1 MIIELAN
8 VYKSFKI
15 KGKTVEACKNINL
28 AVEAGDVFG
37 IVGYSG
43 AGKSTLVRL
52 INALEKP
59 SSGQV
64 LVKGQAINELSGNE
78 LRKARKDIAM
88 IFQSFNLLNSKTV
101 YENVAI
107 PLLLNNTPKEQIK
120 QKVKEM
126 LDFVEL
132 ADKADVYPQN
142 LSGGQKQ
149 RVGIARA
156 LATDPSIL
164 LCDEPT
170 SALDPKTTDS
180 ILNLLRK
187 VNRELNVTIILITH
201 QINIVSKI
209 CNKLAV
215 MADGEIIEQGTVKDI
230 FARPKMQL
238 TKDFINLVVDDF
250 IPDTI
255 FTKAM
260 QEQGPARIYK
270 IRILNGNVCDSFVP
284 GLREQFAL
292 EIKTLS
298 MSVMEMQGSILTSI
312 GILVKGDSRE
322 LDKIE
327 SYLRARYEVKEVTA
341 S

>member
-28 AVEAGDVFG
+28 SVEAGDVFG

-312 GILVKGDSRE
+312 GILVKGDSKE

-327 SYLRARYEVKEVTA
+327 SYLRAHYEVKEVTA
-341 S
+341 

>member
-1 MIIELAN
+1 MIINLKN
-8 VYKSFKI
+8 VNKSFRL
-15 KGKTVEACKNINL
+15 KGATVEACKNINL
-28 AVEAGDVFG
+28 SVDAGDIYG

-59 SSGQV
+59 TSGEV
-64 LVKGQAINELSGNE
+64 IVKDKIINQLSGAD

-101 YENVAI
+101 YDNVAI
-107 PLLLNNTPKEQIK
+107 PLLLNNTPKAEIK
-120 QKVKEM
+120 EKVTAM
-126 LDFVEL
+126 LKFVEL
-132 ADKADVYPQN
+132 SDKADVYPQN

-156 LATDPSIL
+156 LATNPSIL

-187 VNRELNVTIILITH
+187 VNKELNVTIILITH
-201 QINIVSKI
+201 QINIISKI
-209 CNKLAV
+209 CNKVAV
-215 MADGEIIEQGTVKDI
+215 MANGEIIEQGTVKDI
-230 FARPKMQL
+230 FAHPKAQL

-250 IPDTI
+250 IPETI

-260 QEQGPARIYK
+260 QEQGPAKIYK
-270 IRILNGNVCDSFVP
+270 LRLLNGNVCDTFVP
-284 GLREQFAL
+284 DLRSKFAL

-298 MSVMEMQGSILTSI
+298 MSVMEMQGSILTSVC
-312 GILVKGDSRE
+312 ILAKGDAGE
-322 LDKIE
+322 LE
-327 SYLRARYEVKEVTA
+327 SFEHYLYEHYEVKEVTA
-341 S
+341 

>member
-1 MIIELAN
+1 MIIELNN

-28 AVEAGDVFG
+28 GVAAGDIFG

-59 SSGQV
+59 TSGEV
-64 LVKGQAINELSGNE
+64 IVKGQAINALSGNE

-120 QKVKEM
+120 AKVMEM
-126 LDFVEL
+126 LNFVEL

-156 LATDPSIL
+156 LATNPSIL

-187 VNRELNVTIILITH
+187 VNTELNVTIILITH
-201 QINIVSKI
+201 QINIISKI
-209 CNKLAV
+209 CNKVAV
-215 MADGEIIEQGTVKDI
+215 MANGEIIEQGTVKDI
-230 FARPKMQL
+230 FARPQKQL

-250 IPDTI
+250 IPETI
-255 FTKAM
+255 FTKAIE
-260 QEQGPARIYK
+260 EQCPAQIYK
-270 IRILNGNVCDSFVP
+270 IRILNGNVCDTFVP
-284 GLREQFAL
+284 GLREKFAL

-312 GILVKGDSRE
+312 GILVKGEAKE
-322 LDKIE
+322 LEKID
-327 SYLRARYEVKEVTA
+327 SYLRTNYEVKEVTA
-341 S
+341 